1 MIPELRIEPTPGEP
15 IPELPSEATQLGK
28 ANQSLYDSEER
39 FRLLVESVQDYAI
52 LMLDPTGNVVSWNL
66 GTERIKGYTANDILG
81 KNFSVFY
88 PKEDVLSGKPALEL
102 AQAAKEGRF
111 EDEGWRLRK
120 DGSKFWANVVLTALY
135 DGNGEVR
142 GFSKVSRDITAR
154 KQSEQELRDKNVELL
169 NSAESKNRFLANMSH
184 ELRTPLNGIIG
195 FAEFLTDGKPGA
207 LNPKQKEYLAEILNS
222 GRHLLQLINDVLD
235 LAKVEANR
243 MELHPESFSLAKAI
257 EGVCAVAN
265 PLALKKAIKISIRVE
280 PTVNDVVLDQQ
291 KFKQVIYNLVSNA
304 VKFTDDGGQV
314 AVVAA
319 FHDENH
325 FKLVVSD
332 TGIGIKAE
340 DFPRLFTEFEQLES
354 GAARHYEGTGL
365 GLALTRKI
373 VQLQGGT
380 IGVESEVG
388 NGSSFSVILPVN
400 GSTTKP

>member
-1 MIPELRIEPTPGEP
+1 MSTDIRSKPPLGDTL
-15 IPELPSEATQLGK
+15 PELPSEATQLGK

-66 GTERIKGYTANDILG
+66 GTERIKGYTASDILG

-88 PKEDVLSGKPALEL
+88 PKEDILSGKPAMEL
-102 AQAAKEGRF
+102 AQATKEGRF

-120 DGSKFWANVVLTALY
+120 DGSRFWANVVLTALY
-135 DGNGEVR
+135 DANGEVR
-142 GFSKVSRDITAR
+142 GFSKVSRDITDR
-154 KQSEQELRDKNVELL
+154 KQSEQALRDKNVELQ

-195 FAEFLTDGKPGA
+195 FAEFLTDGKPGT

-257 EGVCAVAN
+257 EGVCAVAK
-265 PLALKKAIKISIRVE
+265 PLALKKAIKITIRVE
-280 PTVNDVVLDQQ
+280 PEVDDVVLDQQ
-291 KFKQVIYNLVSNA
+291 KFKQVLYNLVSNA

-319 FHDENH
+319 VHDEAH

-380 IGVESEVG
+380 IGVESDVG
-388 NGSSFSVILPVN
+388 NGSSFSVILPMN
-400 GSTTKP
+400 GNTAKL